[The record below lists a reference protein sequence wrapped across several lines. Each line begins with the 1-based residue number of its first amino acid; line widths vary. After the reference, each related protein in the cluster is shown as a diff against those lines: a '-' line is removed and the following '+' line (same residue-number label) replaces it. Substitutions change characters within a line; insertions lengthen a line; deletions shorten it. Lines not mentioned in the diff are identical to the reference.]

1 MTYGHISSYS
11 FTNNPCKQDSH
22 LNQTL
27 CLVHMGSGLEGFHCI
42 CIFDVW
48 ICLFLQQ
55 GSFII
60 ETLFIAT
67 GRTHRSNQVSAP
79 EYLFM
84 ISELAGEQ
92 RFAST
97 VAKRLESLVRYIY
110 IYTILFMLWNNCTE
124 SVSFYNKLIL
134 ELTFV
139 FSSYTVGNCHLYKHS
154 LTNMKELIKLFTFN
168 KVTIAYFMPNV

>member
-1 MTYGHISSYS
+1 MTYGRISSYS

-27 CLVHMGSGLEGFHCI
+27 CLVHMGS
-42 CIFDVW
+42 

-60 ETLFIAT
+60 EPLFIAT

-110 IYTILFMLWNNCTE
+110 IYIQ
-124 SVSFYNKLIL
+124 
-134 ELTFV
+134 
-139 FSSYTVGNCHLYKHS
+139 FSSCSEITVQNLYNFT
-154 LTNMKELIKLFTFN
+154 TNLF
-168 KVTIAYFMPNV
+168 